1 MTVSLRNCF
10 ILDHNPTETF
20 INSSSTTKSVFNC
33 SQVPQF
39 IWDVHDT
46 ISPWIL
52 ATVASIIS
60 PTAVLLNALV
70 IIAVMKRRELQKLSN
85 ILLSSMAV
93 TDLLVG
99 AISIPLSAVNGFL
112 LPYQIL
118 ATQHICKL
126 DTATGW
132 FSITLTFCSLFHLVV
147 IAWERYVAIQKWRDY
162 RVIVTKG
169 RLKKLAAIAWIS
181 GPVFVFS
188 PSTISIAVSGH
199 ITIKVLAALIC
210 CMLALIVYFYVM
222 VYLGVRKQKFNPIF
236 QVSVLVRMKLE
247 NRVAKTT
254 ALVTAALIFSFVPVV
269 SLALQGRVFPVLRE
283 MSAVCL
289 GETLMFSN
297 SLVNPLIYCYRN
309 CRFKKAV
316 LEILRIKKP
325 KPKNAV
331 NKVRFTK
338 RKDGR
343 GPLKDKEEITQ
354 EEDKNILLRRSAC
367 LDLTRFFDRAYIEP
381 NKMLVKRTRSAP
393 SVNPS
398 RRQQDHRPSWSTA
411 SRAPLEG
418 PRCEARI

>member
-1 MTVSLRNCF
+1 MTVSLGNCF
-10 ILDHNPTETF
+10 ILDHNPTETS
-20 INSSSTTKSVFNC
+20 IVSSTTTKSVFNC
-33 SQVPQF
+33 PQVPQF

-52 ATVASIIS
+52 AAVASIIS
-60 PTAVLLNALV
+60 PAAVLLNALV
-70 IIAVMKRRELQKLSN
+70 IIAVMKRRELQKPSN

-99 AISIPLSAVNGFL
+99 AISIPLSAVTGFL
-112 LPYQIL
+112 LPYHIL
-118 ATQHICKL
+118 AAQDVCTL
-126 DTATGW
+126 EMVTGW

-188 PSTISIAVSGH
+188 PSTISIAVNGH
-199 ITIKVLAALIC
+199 NTIEVLAALIC

-222 VYLGVRKQKFNPIF
+222 VYLGVRKQKFNQIS
-236 QVSVLVRMKLE
+236 QVSVLVTMKLE

-269 SLALQGRVFPVLRE
+269 SLALLGRFFPVLRQ
-283 MSAVCL
+283 MSAVRVV
-289 GETLMFSN
+289 ETLMFSN
-297 SLVNPLIYCYRN
+297 SLVNPLIYCYRD

-325 KPKNAV
+325 KPKNV
-331 NKVRFTK
+331 VDKVRFTE

-343 GPLKDKEEITQ
+343 GPPKDKVPITQ
-354 EEDKNILLRRSAC
+354 EEDKNILLRRSAS

-381 NKMLVKRTRSAP
+381 SKMLVKRTMSAP
-393 SVNPS
+393 SVNS
-398 RRQQDHRPSWSTA
+398 SKR
-411 SRAPLEG
+411 L
-418 PRCEARI
+418 